1 MAVPSL
7 VYLSAP
13 HYSAFFD
20 VVHSPDAGKV
30 RLVSEGYVNLTF
42 LLQPLPW
49 ESWLALLSTR
59 HACILCFGSFCVSA
73 LKPAFSMDD
82 ALILGESDFV
92 CARPALPL
100 LTVYRKCLQ
109 TTQVLPKF
117 SVNKCQGFGSALQS
131 TALKSQVFL

>member
-42 LLQPLPW
+42 LLQPPSLTGSPTHTGW
-49 ESWLALLSTR
+49 VLYT
-59 HACILCFGSFCVSA
+59 LCADVQGSC
-73 LKPAFSMDD
+73 
-82 ALILGESDFV
+82 
-92 CARPALPL
+92 
-100 LTVYRKCLQ
+100 
-109 TTQVLPKF
+109 
-117 SVNKCQGFGSALQS
+117 
-131 TALKSQVFL
+131 FL